1 MENKNTTRENYI
13 KIEIADTFALA
24 QKIVNSFKRKGYD
37 FPPVLA
43 LEKEL
48 KSIQAQQFLK
58 RRRRTQ
64 KIFRYEKKEVNR

>member
-1 MENKNTTRENYI
+1 MESKNTTRGSYI
-13 KIEIADTFALA
+13 KIEITDTFALA
-24 QKIVNSFKRKGYD
+24 QRMINSFKRKRYD